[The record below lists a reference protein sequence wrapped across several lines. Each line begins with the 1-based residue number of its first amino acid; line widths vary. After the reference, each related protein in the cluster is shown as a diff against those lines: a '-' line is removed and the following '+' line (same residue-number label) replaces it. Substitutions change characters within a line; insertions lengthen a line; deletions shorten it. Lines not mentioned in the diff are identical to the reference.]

1 MAFILNSPVF
11 TGNPQAPTPLTSDNS
26 TSIATTAYVKAQ
38 GYLTAAVTAITIAAA
53 NGITGSSSGGNTPAL
68 TIVLGAITPTSVNGL
83 TLAALATG
91 FTLAGGTASKTLQ
104 VNKTI
109 TLDATSDSLTLN
121 IGGGGT
127 LGTAAFTAASA
138 YEPALGN
145 PGTNGWVLS
154 STTGGVRSWV
164 AMTAGFT
171 NPMTTYGDLM
181 YMNAT
186 PAATRLPGNTT
197 TTMQV
202 LTQTGNGTTSGVPT
216 WVNGQVTI
224 GSTVVTIGG
233 SQTTFSGVT
242 LNNAAVTG
250 TFTLAADPTL
260 ALQAATKQYVDNAV
274 LGLLDDRG
282 SYDASVNT
290 FPASGGSG
298 TAGAIMKGDLWY
310 ISVAGTLGGKSVA
323 IGSTVRALTD
333 APGQTATNWDI
344 LNVGLGFTPATQ
356 NQTMYLG
363 TTALTI
369 NATTGTQTTLAGMTS
384 ITSTTFVGSLTG
396 NASGT
401 AASFTGNLTGDVT
414 STGMATTLTGA
425 TIVGKAITGYVA
437 GTDATALTAT
447 DTLLQAFQK
456 LQYQNT
462 LQLLSGIS
470 TKTTTYNPTLIT
482 DKYLRLDATS
492 GAFAVT
498 LLAAPTHGQVMFF
511 KKIDSSANA
520 ITINGNGKTIDGAA
534 SFTLSA
540 QWNAIG
546 MIYNSA
552 TSTWDII

>member
-1 MAFILNSPVF
+1 MAYILHSPVF
-11 TGNPQAPTPLTSDNS
+11 TGNPQAPTPLTADNS
-26 TSIATTAYVKAQ
+26 TSIATTAFVKAQ

-68 TIVLGAITPTSVNGL
+68 TIELGAITPTSVNGL
-83 TLAALATG
+83 TLAALSTG
-91 FTLAGGTASKTLQ
+91 FTLTGGTASKTLQ

-109 TLDATSDSLTLN
+109 TLDAASDSLTLN
-121 IGGGGT
+121 IGSGGT
-127 LGTAAFTAASA
+127 LGTAAFTAAST

-154 STTGGVRSWV
+154 STTSGIRSWV
-164 AMTAGFT
+164 AMPEGFA
-171 NPMTTYGDLM
+171 NPMTTYGDLI
-181 YMNAT
+181 YMDAT
-186 PAATRLPGNTT
+186 PAATRLPGNIT
-197 TTMQV
+197 TTMKV
-202 LTQTGNGTTSGVPT
+202 LTQTGNGTTSGAPA
-216 WVNGQVTI
+216 WVDGKVTI
-224 GSTVVTIGG
+224 GSTVVAIGG
-233 SQTTFSGVT
+233 SQTTLSDVT

-260 ALQAATKQYVDNAV
+260 ALQAATKQYVDNSV

-290 FPASGGSG
+290 FPSSGGSG

-323 IGSTVRALTD
+323 IGSTVRALVD
-333 APGQTATNWDI
+333 NPGQTATNWDI
-344 LNVGLGFTPATQ
+344 LNVGLGFIPATQ

-369 NATTGTQTTLAGMTS
+369 NATSGTQTVLDGMTS
-384 ITSTTFVGSLTG
+384 ITSTTFVGALIG
-396 NASGT
+396 NVSGT
-401 AASFTGNLTGDVT
+401 SASFTGNLTGDVT
-414 STGMATTLTGA
+414 STGMVTTLTGA

-437 GTDATALTAT
+437 GTDATALAAT
-447 DTLLQAFQK
+447 DTLLQALQK

-482 DKYLRLDATS
+482 DKYLRLDATD
-492 GAFAVT
+492 GAFTVT
-498 LLAAPTHGQVMFF
+498 LLASPIQGQMIFF
-511 KKIDSSANA
+511 KKIDSSSNA

-534 SFTLSA
+534 SYTLSA
-540 QWNAIG
+540 QWNAIAL
-546 MIYNSA
+546 IYNG
-552 TSTWDII
+552 TTWDIV

>member
-11 TGNPQAPTPLTSDNS
+11 TGNPQAPTPLTADNS
-26 TSIATTAYVKAQ
+26 TSIATTAFVKAQ
-38 GYLTAAVTAITIAAA
+38 GYLLSAVTAISIVTA
-53 NGITGSSSGGNTPAL
+53 NGISGSSSGGNTPGL
-68 TIVLGAITPTSVNGL
+68 TLTLGAITPTSVNGL

-91 FTLAGGTASKTLQ
+91 FTLAGGTTSKTLQ

-109 TLDATSDSLTLN
+109 TLDASADSLTLN
-121 IGGGGT
+121 IGPGGT
-127 LGTAAFTAASA
+127 LGTAAFTAATA

-164 AMTAGFT
+164 AMSAGFV
-171 NPMTTYGDLM
+171 NPMTTLGDII
-181 YMNAT
+181 YTNAT
-186 PAATRLPGNTT
+186 PAPTRLAGNTSA
-197 TTMQV
+197 TMAV
-202 LTQTGNGTTSGVPT
+202 LTQTGNGSISAAPVWTPAT
-216 WVNGQVTI
+216 VTI
-224 GSTVVTIGG
+224 GSTVVTIGD
-233 SQTTFSGVT
+233 SQTTFSGMT
-242 LNNAAVTG
+242 LNNATVTG
-250 TFTLAADPTL
+250 TFTLAGDPTL
-260 ALQAATKQYVDNAV
+260 ALQAATKQYVDNVV

-282 SYDASVNT
+282 SYNASVNT

-310 ISVAGTLGGKSVA
+310 ISNAGTLGGQSVA
-323 IGSTVRALTD
+323 VGSTVRALVDT
-333 APGQTATNWDI
+333 PGQTASNWDI

-356 NQTMYLG
+356 NQTFYLG

-369 NATTGTQTTLAGMTS
+369 NATTGTQTVLAGMTS
-384 ITSTTFVGSLTG
+384 ITSTTFVGALTG
-396 NASGT
+396 NASGS
-401 AASFTGNLTGDVT
+401 AATFTGNLTGDVT
-414 STGMATTLTGA
+414 STGMTTSISGA

-437 GTDATALTAT
+437 GTDATALAAT
-447 DTLLQAFQK
+447 DTLLQALQK

-482 DKYLRLDATS
+482 DKYIRLDATG

-498 LLAAPTHGQVMFF
+498 LLAAPTTGQMMFF
-511 KKIDSSANA
+511 KKIDSSTNA

-534 SFTLSA
+534 SVTLSA

-546 MIYNSA
+546 LIYNG
-552 TSTWDII
+552 TTWDIV